1 MSFDE
6 NEGVL
11 FCTPRPIS
19 HCLFSVAKGSMSGVS
34 VAPDNFLPRDE
45 FVGPDAPVGP
55 IEGCSTDAARVLKP
69 RSMERE
75 KQCRSGSAGC

>member
-1 MSFDE
+1 
-6 NEGVL
+6 
-11 FCTPRPIS
+11 
-19 HCLFSVAKGSMSGVS
+19 MSGVS